1 MSLVKMMNDSIKL
14 TATDSVRC
22 DTYIADNTEGISRS
36 FLKKLFDGG
45 EIFVNGKPVRAS
57 FKLKVGDV
65 ITFSLP
71 EVKMLDVKA
80 QDIPLDIVYEDSDLL
95 VINKARGMVVHPA
108 AGNEDGTLVNA
119 LMHHCGDNL
128 SGINGVM
135 RPGIVH
141 RIDKDTTGLLVVA
154 KNDTAHQSL
163 TDQLSDRSL
172 SRTYYAIVHGNIK
185 EDEFTVDAPIA
196 RDTSDRK
203 KMAIAKKDGRYA
215 VTHITVLERFGK
227 YTLIRCKLQ
236 TGRTHQIRVHT
247 KYIMHPILG
256 DKTYGLKKEE
266 FSLEGQLLHAGEI
279 GFIHPKSGERVSFA
293 APLPEDFSETLEK
306 IRSKYERG

>member
-1 MSLVKMMNDSIKL
+1 MTNNTVNL
-14 TATDSVRC
+14 TACKAARC
-22 DTYIADNTEGISRS
+22 DVYIAENVPDLSRS
-36 FLKKLFDGG
+36 FLKKLFDAG
-45 EIFVNGKPVRAS
+45 EIFVNGKAVRAS
-57 FKLKVGDV
+57 FKLKEGDCIMLTV
-65 ITFSLP
+65 PQAKPLDIT
-71 EVKMLDVKA
+71 A
-80 QDIPLDIVYEDSDLL
+80 QNIPLDIVFEDSDIL
-95 VINKARGMVVHPA
+95 VINKERGMVVHPA

-119 LMHHCGDNL
+119 LMYHCGDNL

-154 KNDTAHQSL
+154 KNDRAHQSL

-185 EDEFTVDAPIA
+185 EDNLTVDAPIA
-196 RDTSDRK
+196 RDPSDRK
-203 KMAIAKKDGRYA
+203 KMAIARKDGREA

-266 FSLEGQLLHAGEI
+266 FALDGQLLHAGEI
-279 GFIHPKSGERVSFA
+279 GFIHPESGEKVTFS
-293 APLPEDFSETLEK
+293 APLPDDFSETLEK
-306 IRSKYERG
+306 IRKKYKL

>member
-1 MSLVKMMNDSIKL
+1 MNDNILTL
-14 TATDSVRC
+14 TACKTARC
-22 DTYIADNTEGISRS
+22 DVYIAENTPSLSRS
-36 FLKKLFDGG
+36 FLKKLFDNGDVL
-45 EIFVNGKPVRAS
+45 VNGKSVRAS
-57 FKLKVGDV
+57 FKLKEGDE

-71 EVKMLDVKA
+71 EAKPLEVEA
-80 QDIPLDIVYEDSDLL
+80 QDIPLDIVYEDDYVI
-95 VINKARGMVVHPA
+95 VINKERGMVVHPA

-141 RIDKDTTGLLVVA
+141 RIDKDTTGLLAVA
-154 KNDTAHQSL
+154 KNDVAHQSL
-163 TDQLSDRSL
+163 TDQLADRSL

-185 EDEFTVDAPIA
+185 EDTLTVDAPIA
-196 RDTSDRK
+196 RDPSDRK
-203 KMAIAKKDGRYA
+203 KMAIARKDGREA

-227 YTLIRCKLQ
+227 YTYIRCKLQ

-247 KYIMHPILG
+247 KHILHPILG

-266 FSLEGQLLHAGEI
+266 FSLAGQLLHAGEI
-279 GFIHPKSGERVSFA
+279 GFIHPESGKEVSFS
-293 APLPEDFSETLEK
+293 APLPDDFKETLEK
-306 IRSKYERG
+306 IRNKYS

>member
-1 MSLVKMMNDSIKL
+1 MIAMNNTLKL
-14 TATDSVRC
+14 TACKEARC
-22 DTYIADNTEGISRS
+22 DVYIAENAQDLSRS
-36 FLKKLFDGG
+36 FLKKLFDKD
-45 EIFVNGKPVRAS
+45 EVFVNGKAVRAS
-57 FKLKVGDV
+57 FKLKEGDI
-65 ITFSLP
+65 ITFTLP
-71 EVKMLDVKA
+71 EVKKLDVEA
-80 QDIPLDIVYEDSDLL
+80 EDIPLDIVYEDSDLL

-108 AGNEDGTLVNA
+108 AGNIDGTLVNA

-128 SGINGVM
+128 SGINGVL

-154 KNDTAHQSL
+154 KNDHAHQSL

-185 EDEFTVDAPIA
+185 EDNLTVDAPIA
-196 RDTSDRK
+196 RDTADRK
-203 KMAIAKKDGRYA
+203 KMAIAKKDGRQA

-227 YTLIRCKLQ
+227 YTYIRCKLQ

-247 KYIMHPILG
+247 KSILHPILG

-266 FSLEGQLLHAGEI
+266 FSLQGQLLHAGEI
-279 GFIHPKSGERVSFA
+279 GFIHPASGEKVSFS
-293 APLPEDFSETLEK
+293 APLPQDFYETLVK
-306 IRSKYERG
+306 IREKYGS

>member
-1 MSLVKMMNDSIKL
+1 MMNDSIKL
-14 TATDSVRC
+14 TATDTARC
-22 DTYIADNTEGISRS
+22 DAYITDNTEGLSRS
-36 FLKKLFDGG
+36 FLKKLFDSD

-57 FKLKVGDV
+57 FKLKAGDE
-65 ITFSLP
+65 IAFSLP
-71 EVKMLDVKA
+71 EVKKLDVA
-80 QDIPLDIVYEDSDLL
+80 AEDIPLDIVYEDSDLL

-108 AGNEDGTLVNA
+108 AGNENGTLVNA

-154 KNDTAHQSL
+154 KNDAAHQAL

-185 EDEFTVDAPIA
+185 DDEFTVDAPIA

-203 KMAIAKKDGRYA
+203 KMAIAKKDGRCA
-215 VTHITVLERFGK
+215 VTHISVLERFGK

-279 GFIHPKSGERVSFA
+279 GFIHPKTGERVSFS

-306 IRSKYERG
+306 IRAKYTERG